1 MFTIEMN
8 NNVFGELIIDIF
20 TQTGSKAL
28 NIKFEKT
35 TEHFQAQIDLPGQSK
50 GMYLVNLSLD
60 KFRAVRKV
68 LVE

>member
-1 MFTIEMN
+1 MN

-20 TQTGSKAL
+20 TQNGSKIL

-35 TEHFQAQIDLPGQSK
+35 TECFSSQIDLSGQSS
-50 GMYLVNLSLD
+50 GLYILNLSLD